1 MSFFSSSAF
10 STCKFFIITILCV
23 IVQMLHFSLSL
34 QASSDDS
41 TSLYIV
47 KPIVKVADSSSFLL
61 INGKYSFKKSLSNEL
76 QGFLGN
82 SRLQAISMLIPS
94 IELRDYGGPGALNLF
109 SIRGLGPLR
118 NVILLD
124 GIPLT
129 SSQSGLFDISSIA
142 MFPGQSIEMDMGGG
156 SSIIGSG
163 AMSGILDISMNSL
176 TDTSFASISGGIGS
190 FGEEIYRI
198 GGGIANN
205 STSFMVNTDHLS
217 FDGTFPIRFQPTGN
231 VPTVLVERGNAGNSK
246 MNVFARV
253 SHHCKEEKL
262 KATFWTSFVNGDRG
276 VPGAVL
282 TGKIEDSE
290 ASFGD
295 QDFMIAGN
303 VNAIVSNRSTINV
316 KTSLRTSWSY
326 FRDPFALYAGNE
338 GAKYVFSTKELFS
351 QAELLLMPSHEIIIK
366 SGAVFAHADLR
377 GELLQPFAGDN
388 PTRTTG
394 ALFTRWMMNIEEH
407 DIDAGLRLD
416 AFSDQQG
423 PAFSGHLAI
432 AQEILSGYTI
442 SGKVTRDFRV
452 PSFNELYYLNYGTQ
466 FLKPETSMG
475 IDIGCSYDEGDVK
488 GEISIYHMQVKDQI
502 LAMPISPVQWR
513 ASNIGMVWSSGIEAS
528 FGHKISIINGAIQ
541 CNYAFKHV
549 IDKSPESDTYESSI
563 PYVPKHTFSST
574 LISTFSTHSLG
585 IMVTAIGERYGMLG
599 ELPESK
605 MNPVI
610 LVNPHAELRMRLLDG
625 MLRIRGEIRNLL
637 NEEYQM
643 ILNFP
648 LPGRSYIISMGYD
661 L

>member
-1 MSFFSSSAF
+1 MQ
-10 STCKFFIITILCV
+10 LL
-23 IVQMLHFSLSL
+23 QFSLSL
-34 QASSDDS
+34 HASSDDS
-41 TSLYIV
+41 TSFYV
-47 KPIVKVADSSSFLL
+47 TKPIVKLADSSSFLL
-61 INGKYSFKKSLSNEL
+61 KNGKYSFKRSLSSEL

-82 SRLQAISMLIPS
+82 NRLQAISMLIPS

-142 MFPGQSIEMDMGGG
+142 MLTGQSIEMDMGGG

-163 AMSGILDISMNSL
+163 AMSGVLDISMNSL
-176 TDTSFASISGGIGS
+176 IDTSFASISGAIGS
-190 FGEEIYRI
+190 FGEETIRI

-205 STSFMVNTDHLS
+205 STSFMVNTDHLN
-217 FDGTFPIRFQPTGN
+217 FDGRFPIRFQPTGN
-231 VPTVLVERGNAGNSK
+231 VPSTLVERGNAGNSK

-253 SHHCKEEKL
+253 SHQCKEEKL
-262 KATFWTSFVNGDRG
+262 KATFWTSFVNGERG

-290 ASFGD
+290 AFFQD

-303 VNAIVSNRSTINV
+303 INAIVSKMSIINV
-316 KTSLRTSWSY
+316 KTSLRNSWSY
-326 FRDPFALYAGNE
+326 FRDPFALYAGYE

-351 QAELLLMPSHEIIIK
+351 QAELLLMPSNEIVIK
-366 SGAVFAHADLR
+366 SGAVFANADLR

-388 PTRTTG
+388 PTRTSG

-423 PAFSGHLAI
+423 PALSGHLAI
-432 AQEILSGYTI
+432 AHEILSGFTM

-475 IDIGCSYDEGDVK
+475 IEIGCNYDAGDLNGQLSV
-488 GEISIYHMQVKDQI
+488 YHMQVKDQI

-528 FGHKISIINGAIQ
+528 LGLKIPVINGAIQ

-549 IDKSPESDTYESSI
+549 IDKSPESDTYESII
-563 PYVPKHTFSST
+563 PYVPTHTISSS
-574 LISTFSTHSLG
+574 LISTFSTHTLG

-599 ELPESK
+599 ELPETK

-610 LVNPHAELRMRLLDG
+610 LVNPHAEFRMGIFDG

-637 NEEYQM
+637 NVEYQM

-648 LPGRSYIISMGYD
+648 LPGRSYIVSMGYD

>member
-1 MSFFSSSAF
+1 MQLSQFG
-10 STCKFFIITILCV
+10 
-23 IVQMLHFSLSL
+23 LSL
-34 QASSDDS
+34 HANSVDS
-41 TSLYIV
+41 TSLYV
-47 KPIVKVADSSSFLL
+47 TKPIMKLADSSSFLL
-61 INGKYSFKKSLSNEL
+61 QNGTYSFKRLLSSEL

-82 SRLQAISMLIPS
+82 NRMQAISMLIPS
-94 IELRDYGGPGALNLF
+94 IELRDYGGPGALSMF
-109 SIRGLGPLR
+109 SIRGMGPLR

-163 AMSGILDISMNSL
+163 AMSGILDISLNSL

-190 FGEEIYRI
+190 FGEETFRI
-198 GGGIANN
+198 GGGIADN
-205 STSFMVNTDHLS
+205 STSFMVNIDHLS
-217 FDGTFPIRFQPTGN
+217 FDGTYPIRFQPTGN
-231 VPTVLVERGNAGNSK
+231 VPITLVERGNAGNSK

-253 SHHCKEEKL
+253 SHHSKEENL
-262 KATFWTSFVNGDRG
+262 KATVWTSFVNGDRG

-290 ASFGD
+290 AFFQD
-295 QDFMIAGN
+295 QDFMIAGTVN
-303 VNAIVSNRSTINV
+303 VMISKMLILNI
-316 KTSLRTSWSY
+316 KTSLRSLWSY
-326 FRDPFALYAGNE
+326 FRDPFAFYAGYE

-351 QAELLLMPSHEIIIK
+351 QAELLLMPSNEIIIK
-366 SGAVFAHADLR
+366 SGAVFTNADLR

-388 PTRTTG
+388 PSRTSG

-423 PAFSGHLAI
+423 PAISGHVAI
-432 AQEILSGYTI
+432 AHEILSGCTI

-475 IDIGCSYDEGDVK
+475 IDIGCSYDAGDVN
-488 GEISIYHMQVKDQI
+488 GQFSVYHMQVKDQI

-528 FGHKISIINGAIQ
+528 FGLKIPVINGAIQ

-549 IDKSPESDTYESSI
+549 IDKSPESDTYESI
-563 PYVPKHTFSST
+563 LPYVPTHTFSSNVT
-574 LISTFSTHSLG
+574 STFSTQTLG
-585 IMVTAIGERYGMLG
+585 IMLTAIGKRFGMLG
-599 ELPESK
+599 ELPETTMS
-605 MNPVI
+605 PVI
-610 LVNPHAELRMRLLDG
+610 LVNPHAEFRMELFDG

-648 LPGRSYIISMGYD
+648 LPGRSYIVSMGYD
-661 L
+661 I